1 MTDHEMVTCS
11 KASCVFRNSV
21 ASSVNRETLVDGVQC
36 SATCVITAAEISRK
50 VVCYFSWTLYVS
62 TGERTYLEPTSAGQ
76 LCSFNHLIGNHLM
89 IMRILHGS
97 HSLNSQSQGACCRAY
112 N

>member
-36 SATCVITAAEISRK
+36 SATCVIAAAEISQK

-76 LCSFNHLIGNHLM
+76 LRSFNHLIGNQYDDYEDFAWVTQLEQPKS
-89 IMRILHGS
+89 R
-97 HSLNSQSQGACCRAY
+97 SL
-112 N
+112 